1 MGYVQAVVGKK
12 KFLVQLEDVKNIDV
26 GYFFL
31 TQVCSEEEVGHE
43 VNSPIT
49 YLPPKEGELLTI
61 GGNTVYEGE

>member
-43 VNSPIT
+43 VNSPIN
-49 YLPPKEGELLTI
+49 YLPPKRR
-61 GGNTVYEGE
+61 